1 MAVPGKLA
9 TSAQQTAVVLT
20 VEKTLKNFEVCCSFL
35 AKQECVTQHPVPETK
50 KKCHLSKSAFF
61 FIPNEPLKQKQDLR
75 VNFFKNEIK
84 FIFLIVYVCN

>member
-50 KKCHLSKSAFF
+50 KKCNLSKSAFF
-61 FIPNEPLKQKQDLR
+61 LSQMNPLNRNKTY
-75 VNFFKNEIK
+75 VS
-84 FIFLIVYVCN
+84 IFLRTKSNSFFL